1 MGLNATYYDIVAKA
15 RAGGT
20 EPVARY
26 KKAIVGQVCVSII
39 DPFTGSPLE
48 RILKGKEGDQ
58 GISEDDITVTL
69 WTEMAHDY
77 FRRANQVLLQAGY
90 ITPFNKEVT
99 TAPPSVNE
107 ISDEELIEILNKKFF
122 AMKAFLD
129 KVTSPIPVL
138 SLLRLAEDM
147 NRPVGTINAIK
158 EKLSQLQAEP
168 E

>member
-1 MGLNATYYDIVAKA
+1 MGLNATYYDVVAKA
-15 RAGGT
+15 RAEGA
-20 EPVARY
+20 EPIARY

-39 DPFTGSPLE
+39 DPFTGAPVDI
-48 RILKGKEGDQ
+48 ILKGKEGIQ
-58 GISEDDITVTL
+58 GVLEDDITVTL

-90 ITPFNKEVT
+90 ITPFNKEI
-99 TAPPSVNE
+99 ASIPASVNE
-107 ISDEELIEILNKKFF
+107 VSDEELVEILEQKFF
-122 AMKAFLD
+122 TMKSFLD
-129 KVTSPIPVL
+129 KVTSPIPVM

-158 EKLSQLQAEP
+158 EKLSELQAEQ